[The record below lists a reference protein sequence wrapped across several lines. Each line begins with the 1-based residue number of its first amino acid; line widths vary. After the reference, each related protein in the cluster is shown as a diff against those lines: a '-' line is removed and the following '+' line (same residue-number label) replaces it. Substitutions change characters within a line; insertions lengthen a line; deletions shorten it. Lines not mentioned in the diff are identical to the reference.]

1 MPKWQLMG
9 NKSWPQH
16 SAECFHGLTTLP
28 VSVPLSLSLIHF
40 EIYVEGASKIELRSV
55 ARQKWAWPKTCT
67 LVWGL
72 DNLIVLLWLLLCAA
86 CRIWEHNSPNL
97 VPIRTTLTWNSLFDL
112 LRKRLLFSRIT
123 SERAVDDFSLTVYL
137 PSELNH
143 RCLGENSRAQFE
155 TGRIS
160 FVRQ

>member
-1 MPKWQLMG
+1 MPKWQLRRVF
-9 NKSWPQH
+9 SRLDDI
-16 SAECFHGLTTLP
+16 ARILP
-28 VSVPLSLSLIHF
+28 SLSLIHF

-55 ARQKWAWPKTCT
+55 ARQKWAWTKTCT

-72 DNLIVLLWLLLCAA
+72 ENLIVLLWLLLCAA
-86 CRIWEHNSPNL
+86 CLLVAYEITILQTLCPPVPLWHETRFSTSSGRDCYFLELRVRERSTTSP
-97 VPIRTTLTWNSLFDL
+97 L
-112 LRKRLLFSRIT
+112 L
-123 SERAVDDFSLTVYL
+123 YL
-137 PSELNH
+137 SIELNH